1 MNSPFSWTHIDFSD
15 PQGVLTVQAEPGIT
29 DLLEQALLDDDSRP
43 RALVTAEGTLLILR
57 GVNLNPGSDIEDMI
71 SIRIWARPDRVVST
85 ARRRLRSVDTL
96 KMETDSGR
104 GPSSGGEFLCQL
116 IQRLGDYMGEAVE
129 KMELKLENAE
139 TQVAET
145 GAIARNSPFS
155 VIRRQCARI
164 RRYLGPQRE
173 ALEQLLRAPG
183 ELLGVEETAAIRE
196 EANRLTLILEDL
208 DLVRE
213 RAMVS
218 QEEFLG
224 IVAHE
229 QNTRMLV
236 LSIIAAIFLPL
247 SFLTGLMGM
256 NVAGLP
262 GTENVY
268 AFAILVLLMAL
279 LAGGILLLFRMW
291 KWF

>member
-1 MNSPFSWTHIDFSD
+1 MNDNFSWTHINFSD
-15 PQGVLTVQAEPGIT
+15 PEGVRVVEQEPGI
-29 DLLEQALLDDDSRP
+29 DEVIEHALLDEDSRP
-43 RALVTAEGTLLILR
+43 RALVTPEGTLLILR
-57 GVNLNPGSDIEDMI
+57 GVNLNEGSDVEDMI
-71 SIRIWARPDRVVST
+71 SVRVWARPDRVVST
-85 ARRRLRSVDTL
+85 ARRRLRSV
-96 KMETDSGR
+96 ETMKTEADAGK
-104 GPSSGGEFLCQL
+104 GTSSGGEFLCQL

-129 KMELKLENAE
+129 KIEAKLEEAE
-139 TQVAET
+139 DQVAET

-173 ALEQLLRAPG
+173 ALEHLLRVPG
-183 ELLGVEETAAIRE
+183 ELLSAEETAAIRE

-279 LAGGILLLFRMW
+279 LAGGILLLFRTW

>member
-1 MNSPFSWTHIDFSD
+1 MNNNFSWTHINFSD
-15 PQGVLTVQAEPGIT
+15 PEGVRVVEEEPGI
-29 DLLEQALLDDDSRP
+29 DEVIEHALLDEDSRP
-43 RALVTAEGTLLILR
+43 RALVTPEGTLLILR
-57 GVNLNPGSDIEDMI
+57 GVNLNTGSDIEDMI
-71 SIRIWARPDRVVST
+71 SIRVWARPDRVVST
-85 ARRRLRSVDTL
+85 ARRRLRSV
-96 KMETDSGR
+96 ETMKTQADSGK
-104 GPSSGGEFLCQL
+104 GASSGGEFLCQL
-116 IQRLGDYMGEAVE
+116 IQRLGDYMGEAIE
-129 KMELKLENAE
+129 NIEAKLEEAE
-139 TQVAET
+139 NQVAET

-173 ALEQLLRAPG
+173 ALVQLLKAQG
-183 ELLGVEETAAIRE
+183 ELLGAEEIAIVRE

-229 QNTRMLV
+229 QNARMLL
-236 LSIIAAIFLPL
+236 LSIVAAIFLPL

-262 GTENVY
+262 GTVNEY
-268 AFAILVLLMAL
+268 AFALLVLLML
-279 LAGGILLLFRMW
+279 LVAGGILLLFRAW
-291 KWF
+291 RWF

>member
-1 MNSPFSWTHIDFSD
+1 MNNNFSWTHINFSD
-15 PQGVLTVQAEPGIT
+15 PEGARVVEEEPGI
-29 DLLEQALLDDDSRP
+29 EEVIENALLDENSRP
-43 RALVTAEGTLLILR
+43 RALVTPEGTLLILR
-57 GVNLNPGSDIEDMI
+57 GVNLNAGADVEDMI
-71 SIRIWARPDRVVST
+71 SIRVWARPDRVIST
-85 ARRRLRSVDTL
+85 ARRHLRSV
-96 KMETDSGR
+96 ETMKAQADSGK
-104 GPSSGGEFLCQL
+104 GTSSGGEFLCQL
-116 IQRLGDYMGEAVE
+116 IQRLGDYMGETVE
-129 KMELKLENAE
+129 KIEAKLEDAE
-139 TQVAET
+139 NQVAET

-164 RRYLGPQRE
+164 RRHLGPQRE
-173 ALEQLLRAPG
+173 ALVQLLRTPG
-183 ELLGVEETAAIRE
+183 ELLGAEEIATIHE
-196 EANRLTLILEDL
+196 EANRLSLILEDL

-268 AFAILVLLMAL
+268 AFAILVVLMVL
-279 LAGGILLLFRMW
+279 LAGGILLLFRLW

>member
-1 MNSPFSWTHIDFSD
+1 MSESFSWLHINFSD
-15 PQGVLTVQAEPGIT
+15 PEGVRRVEAEPGI
-29 DLLEQALLDDDSRP
+29 DEVIEHALLDEDSRP
-43 RALVTAEGTLLILR
+43 RALVTPEGTLLILR
-57 GVNLNPGSDIEDMI
+57 GVNLNAGSDVEDMI
-71 SIRIWARPDRVVST
+71 SIRVWARPHRVVSA
-85 ARRRLRSVDTL
+85 ARRRLRSVEAM
-96 KMETDSGR
+96 KAEADSGK
-104 GPSSGGEFLCQL
+104 GASSGGEFLCQL

-129 KMELKLENAE
+129 EIEAKLEDAE
-139 TQVAET
+139 NQVAET

-173 ALEQLLRAPG
+173 ALVQLLKAPG
-183 ELLGVEETAAIRE
+183 ELLGAEEIAIVREET
-196 EANRLTLILEDL
+196 NRLTLILEDL

-229 QNTRMLV
+229 QNARMLL
-236 LSIIAAIFLPL
+236 LSIVAAIFLPL

-262 GTENVY
+262 GTVNEY
-268 AFAILVLLMAL
+268 AFSLLVALMVL
-279 LAGGILLLFRMW
+279 VAGGILLLFRAW
-291 KWF
+291 RWF